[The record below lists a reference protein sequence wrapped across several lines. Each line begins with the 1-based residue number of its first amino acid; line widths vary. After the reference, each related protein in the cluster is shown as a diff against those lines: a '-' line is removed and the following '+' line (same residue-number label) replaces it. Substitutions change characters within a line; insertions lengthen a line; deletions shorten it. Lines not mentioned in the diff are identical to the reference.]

1 MNSILPSNT
10 LLVIKQWQVNSAFY
24 FRGRPCSDD
33 GPAVS
38 AFAARKAARRP
49 IGEVMCQNE
58 AQTSLGS
65 KTYIDPLE
73 GSKPPRKK
81 QKRESRRSP
90 RPSQQIDGLVNVQGG
105 SLQDGMKDIESGSDS
120 NSSSDD
126 ELEAGAQSMPPIQRL
141 STFDLSRSKVLSE
154 TETEW
159 TVRLHP
165 NDVSIQPIP
174 YCTLQDLRFT

>member
-1 MNSILPSNT
+1 MSSTPGED
-10 LLVIKQWQVNSAFY
+10 LVLMV
-24 FRGRPCSDD
+24 D
-33 GPAVS
+33 PAVS

-65 KTYIDPLE
+65 ETYIDPLE
-73 GSKPPRKK
+73 ESKPPRKR
-81 QKRESRRSP
+81 QKRESRGSP
-90 RPSQQIDGLVNVQGG
+90 RQQINGLVNVQGG
-105 SLQDGMKDIESGSDS
+105 SLQDAMKDIESGGDS

-126 ELEAGAQSMPPIQRL
+126 ELEASVQSMLPTQRL
-141 STFDLSRSKVLSE
+141 SALDLSRSKVLSE

-165 NDVSIQPIP
+165 NDVSI
-174 YCTLQDLRFT
+174 